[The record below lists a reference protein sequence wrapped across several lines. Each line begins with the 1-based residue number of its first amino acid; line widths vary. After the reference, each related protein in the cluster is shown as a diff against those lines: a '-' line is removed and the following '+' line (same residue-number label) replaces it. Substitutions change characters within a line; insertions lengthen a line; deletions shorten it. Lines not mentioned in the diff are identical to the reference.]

1 MWPTWILLRT
11 SLTGFSLPLTRMVE
25 GQLTL
30 RKSGAVLTSLFDFR
44 VGIHFIFFQGVRI
57 SCILLVSQF
66 LLSFSSFTF
75 GKRGSLELDLNGIN
89 IHQTQFFFFPN
100 IPLKANAASCKTV
113 KFSPAPDTRGN
124 RAIQICRPLAWP
136 DLNKSPKNLPLY
148 KNHPTT
154 RDIVV
159 GLFRLAGIE
168 EDEDL
173 IFACVSDVRSQ
184 IRRTHNCH
192 SFCTNNLKTDKFS
205 EQHCTYSFLK
215 SKFSPYI

>member
-1 MWPTWILLRT
+1 MWPTWTLLRT

-30 RKSGAVLTSLFDFR
+30 RKSGAVLTPLFDFR

-89 IHQTQFFFFPN
+89 IHQTQFFFFLS

-113 KFSPAPDTRGN
+113 KFSPAPDTKGN

-136 DLNKSPKNLPLY
+136 DLNKSPKKLPRIKVNPSSGILLLGCSDLPALKKTRTWFLPAFQTSGHKYEELIIVILFAQTTWNLTNFLNNTTPIPTPKGKISPL
-148 KNHPTT
+148 K
-154 RDIVV
+154 
-159 GLFRLAGIE
+159 
-168 EDEDL
+168 
-173 IFACVSDVRSQ
+173 
-184 IRRTHNCH
+184 
-192 SFCTNNLKTDKFS
+192 
-205 EQHCTYSFLK
+205 
-215 SKFSPYI
+215 